1 VVKHTP
7 QRRILSFLDA
17 KTGTPR
23 AIDVDWR
30 SAHQLNIE
38 RERARPC
45 GYLIAADQTVA
56 VQRLR
61 DLGVK
66 VTTLGIQPQP
76 WETEAY
82 VVANEDSGSRQ
93 DARGAISDS
102 QNPIRLLNVKTQAGQ
117 LTPAAGSYYVSLNQ
131 PLAGLV
137 TAALEPDSQNSF
149 VANRLMVVGDNKL
162 LRVMKT
168 PSF

>member
-1 VVKHTP
+1 MRPIAHNSQEFCLCHNNQVVEERSRFNRGGGWHETAFQKGLHQP
-7 QRRILSFLDA
+7 GPSGRLDRRVGKCANANDGLECPLLS
-17 KTGTPR
+17 GTHGP
-23 AIDVDWR
+23 DFTQNCLTTCHESPD
-30 SAHQLNIE
+30 
-38 RERARPC
+38 
-45 GYLIAADQTVA
+45 LIT
-56 VQRLR
+56 
-61 DLGVK
+61 
-66 VTTLGIQPQP
+66 
-76 WETEAY
+76 
-82 VVANEDSGSRQ
+82 
-93 DARGAISDS
+93 DS